1 MVAPAAGCD
10 APEGGIEPIDFG
22 PDFLGAANELVGQQ
36 KGSASTMRTA
46 GDDRDFLWAEA
57 AATGKTPAAATAAAV

>member
-22 PDFLGAANELVGQQ
+22 PDFLGAANELVGSQ
-36 KGSASTMRTA
+36 KEAPRRCGLPVTTVIFF
-46 GDDRDFLWAEA
+46 GAEA